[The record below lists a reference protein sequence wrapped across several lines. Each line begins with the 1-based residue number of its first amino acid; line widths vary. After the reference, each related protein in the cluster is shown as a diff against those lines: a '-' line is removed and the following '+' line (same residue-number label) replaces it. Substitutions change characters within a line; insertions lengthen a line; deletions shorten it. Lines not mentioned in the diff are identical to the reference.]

1 MQYNIATFIYLNV
14 PKVTTMASKTI
25 TVTKEAYTALNS
37 LKAPRESFSETLL
50 RIARRRSLREF
61 AGILSNESADR
72 LENAVRDFRRRH
84 TESHRKR
91 LAKVVDAFKGG
102 A

>member
-1 MQYNIATFIYLNV
+1 MFIYLNT
-14 PKVTTMASKTI
+14 PKPAIMASKTI
-25 TVTKEAYTALNS
+25 TVTEEAYMALNS
-37 LKAPRESFSETLL
+37 LKAPRESFSETLM

-84 TESHRKR
+84 NESHKNRV
-91 LAKVVDAFKGG
+91 AKIIESFEKGS
-102 A
+102 